1 MNKDLIKEIV
11 EDFINAYNQ
20 FDIDRMVSYVHP
32 EIEFRNISAGEVTHA
47 IKGVEGFKLQA
58 REASYYFTERRQI
71 ITRLLIEEQKAEAF
85 VDYSGTL
92 AVDLPNGLHEGDKI
106 EMQGKSVFTFEDGK
120 ILRLEDIS

>member
-32 EIEFRNISAGEVTHA
+32 EIEFRNISEGEVTHA

-58 REASYYFTERRQI
+58 REAGYYFTERRQT

-92 AVDLPNGLHEGDKI
+92 AVDLPNGLQEGDKI

>member
-32 EIEFRNISAGEVTHA
+32 EIEFRNISEGEVTHA

-58 REASYYFTERRQI
+58 REASYYFSERRQT

-92 AVDLPNGLHEGDKI
+92 AVDLPNGLQEGDKI

>member
-1 MNKDLIKEIV
+1 
-11 EDFINAYNQ
+11 
-20 FDIDRMVSYVHP
+20 MVSYVHP
-32 EIEFRNISAGEVTHA
+32 EIEFRNISEGEVTHA

-58 REASYYFTERRQI
+58 REAGYYFTERRQT

-92 AVDLPNGLHEGDKI
+92 AVDLPNGLQEGDKI

>member
-32 EIEFRNISAGEVTHA
+32 EIEFRNISEGEVTHA

-58 REASYYFTERRQI
+58 REAGYYFTERRQTI
-71 ITRLLIEEQKAEAF
+71 NRLLIEEQKAEAF

-92 AVDLPNGLHEGDKI
+92 AVDLPNGLQEGDKI

>member
-32 EIEFRNISAGEVTHA
+32 EIEFRNISEGEVTHA

-58 REASYYFTERRQI
+58 REAGYYFTERRQT

-92 AVDLPNGLHEGDKI
+92 AAGLPLL
-106 EMQGKSVFTFEDGK
+106 SRRT
-120 ILRLEDIS
+120 